1 MEKLI
6 ENATQKQV
14 IIAALVLVILFCLA
28 DNLFN

>member
-14 IIAALVLVILFCLA
+14 IIGALVLVILFCLA

>member
-1 MEKLI
+1 MEKYI

-14 IIAALVLVILFCLA
+14 IIGMVILSIIICFA